1 MTGTYISQ
9 PILLLNGE
17 EPPPELIEDI
27 LQISVEESLHL
38 PGMFTLVIN
47 NEFFPGK
54 SKEFALRWDEN
65 DYFFIGMPIAIG
77 FTSSTTEAIEFSAP
91 KSRPILQGEVT
102 SIETHFTGTSQA
114 PLIVR
119 GYDLSHRLHRG
130 RYNRSFQNMTD
141 SDIVNQIITEVGL
154 QAGTIDPIDTPH
166 LYVFQENQTNME
178 FLRERAARLGFE
190 LFVQNGFLNF
200 RRPIASEIVPLKWLK
215 NLNSLRVR
223 VTTAEQVNA
232 VEVRAWDYSL
242 KQTIVSTATGA
253 TGVATTTLEPVI
265 TSPAPSEQLPA
276 TTPTTRPLSAN
287 SLNASSSTQPGTPT
301 KTAIT
306 EAAAPAGSLTPK
318 MIVVD
323 RPVFNSKDSESI
335 AKAVYNELGG
345 QYIYA
350 DGVADG
356 NPYVRVGRVVNLLEM
371 GKYTGEYYVT
381 ETRHLYYQ
389 RIYTTEFSVRGLQGA
404 DLIGTLSP
412 KTHLRPGQTMLVGIV
427 TNNQDP
433 LGLGRIRVKFPT
445 LTNEHESNWAR
456 MVQIGAG
463 LNRGFDCLPEI
474 GDEVLVGFEHGDIHR
489 PYIIGGVWNGLDKP
503 PVSFATAPA
512 VIDSFLPG
520 LVNSVM
526 TTGPTMGT
534 VRLRTFKTR
543 VGHQLHFAE
552 EDNPLS
558 FPTLKGIQLRTAGP
572 LATGPIPVSGGG
584 GSRGAAPDATSAAAA
599 GGTAKICSLEMSDSV
614 MNPGIAAITGEG
626 QGLIMSDLPLPFP
639 STKLTSVGNI
649 SIIGGA
655 LPAITLDT
663 PPGSSQL
670 PAKALNLAASVLTA
684 GVVNP
689 LTTIDMAAGSI
700 NIVGVPIP
708 PTNSITLEVGSSS
721 ITINALGIVIQAPM
735 IHLNPPFNP
744 FSLLEKVRDGANIS
758 AKAASYAAN
767 MPTSDAPPDS

>member
-1 MTGTYISQ
+1 MPGTYISQ
-9 PILLLNGE
+9 PILLLNGAE
-17 EPPPELIEDI
+17 APPELIEDI
-27 LQISVEESLHL
+27 LQISIEESLHL

-47 NEFFPGK
+47 NELFP
-54 SKEFALRWDEN
+54 SRSFELRWDQT
-65 DYFFIGMPIAIG
+65 DYFAIGMPIEIG
-77 FTSSTTEAIEFSAP
+77 FTSSTTEALEFSI
-91 KSRPILQGEVT
+91 SGSETILQGEVT

-154 QAGTIDPIDTPH
+154 QAGTIDPSGEPH

-190 LFVQNGFLNF
+190 LFVQDGLLNF
-200 RRPIASEIVPLKWLK
+200 RRPLAGEIVPLKWLT

-223 VTTAEQVNA
+223 VTSAEQVNA

-253 TGVATTTLEPVI
+253 TGVATTTWEPVI
-265 TSPAPSEQLPA
+265 TSPAPTQLLPA
-276 TTPTTRPLSAN
+276 TTPTTGPLSAT

-323 RPVFNSKDSESI
+323 RPVFNSLQSESI
-335 AKAVYNELGG
+335 ATAVYNELGG

-350 DGVADG
+350 DGIADG
-356 NPYVRVGRVVNLLEM
+356 NPYIRVGRVVNLLEM
-371 GKYTGEYYVT
+371 GKYTGQYYVT

-404 DLIGTLSP
+404 NLMDTLSP
-412 KTHLRPGQTMLVGIV
+412 KTRLQPGQTMLVGIV

-433 LGLGRIRVKFPT
+433 LGLGRVRVKFPT

-512 VIDSFLPG
+512 VVDSFLPG

-534 VRLRTFKTR
+534 VRLRTLKTR
-543 VGHQLHFAE
+543 VGHQLNFIE
-552 EDNPLS
+552 EDNILS

-584 GSRGAAPDATSAAAA
+584 GSQGAAPDATSAAAA
-599 GGTAKICSLEMSDSV
+599 GAATKICSLEMSDSV

-626 QGLIMSDLPLPFP
+626 QGLIMSDLALPFP

-655 LPAITLDT
+655 LPALTLDT

-670 PAKALNLAASVLTA
+670 PAKALGLAASVLTG

-689 LTTIDMAAGSI
+689 LTKIDMAAGSI
-700 NIVGVPIP
+700 NIEGVAFP
-708 PTNSITLEVGSSS
+708 PTNSITLSVGSSS

-744 FSLLEKVRDGANIS
+744 FSLLEKAGKAADIGLT
-758 AKAASYAAN
+758 AASYAVN
-767 MPTSDAPPDS
+767 IPT